1 MMIRTYPEIQQ
12 VMRRIEAIVRKYVP
26 DAEVGIFDSNQFYA
40 YTHFPQFHSEGEKVI
55 IEFSKRLV
63 ESGTWEQ
70 IEDTVAHEIAHVLQ
84 ADRDDKSAMDYDW
97 HTKEWGNIAQALGS
111 DITMPPFPNVEELQR
126 YKYRCADCGYMT
138 TVSEERYRAPAIL
151 RHGRMSAPSSDVAKH
166 VAATGHHEWYV
177 LDELTGRR
185 WTKTH

>member
-1 MMIRTYPEIQQ
+1 MIRTYEEIQQ
-12 VMRRIEAIVRKYVP
+12 VMRRIKAIVHKYIP
-26 DAEVGIFDSNQFYA
+26 DAEVKIVPSDTFYA
-40 YTHFPQFHSEGEKVI
+40 ATYIPSLHMTKKIIMQFN
-55 IEFSKRLV
+55 KRLV

-70 IEDTVAHEIAHVLQ
+70 IEDVVAHEIAHVLQ
-84 ADRDDKSAMDYDW
+84 ADLLDDSAPRSNW
-97 HTKEWGNIAQALGS
+97 HTEEWSDIAQALGS
-111 DITMPPFPNVEELQR
+111 DITMPPFPNVDELQR

-166 VAATGHHEWYV
+166 VAATGHRKWYV